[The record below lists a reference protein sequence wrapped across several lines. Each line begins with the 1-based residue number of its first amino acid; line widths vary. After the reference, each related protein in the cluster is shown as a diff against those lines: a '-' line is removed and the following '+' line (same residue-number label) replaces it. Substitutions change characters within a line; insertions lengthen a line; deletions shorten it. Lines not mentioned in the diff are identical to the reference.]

1 MKFKTKYL
9 FKGLPSKPDIVQ
21 QAFKQIKSNQG
32 FNQYDMSNDNNIK
45 DVLNSVYNAGLKR
58 GKSIKI
64 KII

>member
-9 FKGLPSKPDIVQ
+9 FGGLPSKSDIIN
-21 QAFKQIKSNQG
+21 QAFQQIKSKQG

-58 GKSIKI
+58 GKKI
-64 KII
+64 KT